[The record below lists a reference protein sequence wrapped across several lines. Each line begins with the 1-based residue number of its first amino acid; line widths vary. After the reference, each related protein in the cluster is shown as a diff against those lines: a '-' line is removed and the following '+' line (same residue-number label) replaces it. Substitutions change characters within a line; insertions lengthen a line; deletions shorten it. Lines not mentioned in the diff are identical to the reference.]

1 MGGRLTYCQDIMDQ
15 NFIKL
20 FNEKMMRVGAQAANT
35 EEAIKLLGA
44 MMADEGF
51 VEETYWEDV
60 YKREQTFPTG
70 LPTQPVAIAIP
81 HADPDRVIKSGIAIA
96 VFSHPVKFRIMGSN
110 EPDELDVPVVFMLA
124 LKDFKQ
130 QTAVIRDLL
139 MLIQS
144 KTIISDIYLAKTTQ
158 EILKVIQQGTK

>member
-1 MGGRLTYCQDIMDQ
+1 MDP

-20 FNEKMMRVGAQAANT
+20 FDEKMMTVGAQAANT
-35 EEAIKLLGA
+35 EEAIKLLGG
-44 MMADEGF
+44 MMAQEGF
-51 VEETYWEDV
+51 VEEAYWEDV

-96 VFSHPVKFRIMGSN
+96 VFQQPVKFRIMGSN

-144 KTIISDIYLAKTTQ
+144 KTIILDIHKAASTRDIYQA
-158 EILKVIQQGTK
+158 IQQNAGK

>member
-1 MGGRLTYCQDIMDQ
+1 MDK

-20 FNEKMMRVGAQAANT
+20 FDEKMMQVNAQAANT
-35 EEAIKLLGA
+35 EEAIKLLGR
-44 MMADEGF
+44 MMASEGF
-51 VEETYWEDV
+51 VEEAYWEDV

-81 HADPDRVIKSGIAIA
+81 HADPDRVVKSGIAIA
-96 VFSHPVKFRIMGSN
+96 VFTQPVKFRIMGSN
-110 EPDELDVPVVFMLA
+110 DPDELDVPVVFMLA

-139 MLIQS
+139 TLIQS
-144 KTIISDIYLAKTTQ
+144 KTIISDIYSAKSTK
-158 EILKVIQQGTK
+158 EIIKVILQGAE

>member
-1 MGGRLTYCQDIMDQ
+1 MDE

-20 FNEKMMRVGAQAANT
+20 FDRDMIRTGAQAADT
-35 EEAIKLLGA
+35 EEAIRLLGG
-44 MMADEGF
+44 MMSSKGY
-51 VEETYWEDV
+51 VEEAYWEDV
-60 YKREQTFPTG
+60 LKREETFPTG

-96 VFSHPVKFRIMGSN
+96 VFEQPVKFRIMGSN
-110 EPDELDVPVVFMLA
+110 DPDTLDAPVVFMLA

-139 MLIQS
+139 TLIQS
-144 KTIISDIYLAKTTQ
+144 KGTIEGIYKGESADEIYELITGGKT
-158 EILKVIQQGTK
+158 

>member
-1 MGGRLTYCQDIMDQ
+1 MDP

-20 FNEKMMRVGAQAANT
+20 FDEKMIRVGAQAGTT
-35 EEAIKLLGA
+35 EEAIRLLGD
-44 MMADEGF
+44 MMAQEGF

-60 YKREQTFPTG
+60 YQREQTFPTG

-96 VFSHPVKFRIMGSN
+96 VFDQPVKFRIMGSN

-139 MLIQS
+139 TLIQS
-144 KTIISDIYLAKTTQ
+144 KTIISDIHQAGSTADVFKA
-158 EILKVIQQGTK
+158 INKGISK

>member
-1 MGGRLTYCQDIMDQ
+1 MDP

-20 FNEKMMRVGAQAANT
+20 FDEKMMKVNAQAPDT

-44 MMADEGF
+44 MMAKEGF
-51 VEETYWEDV
+51 VEEAYWEDV

-96 VFSHPVKFRIMGSN
+96 VFDKPVKFRLMGSN

-139 MLIQS
+139 TLIQS
-144 KTIISDIYLAKTTQ
+144 KTLITDIHQAKSTL
-158 EILKVIQQGTK
+158 EIYELIQQSAG

>member
-1 MGGRLTYCQDIMDQ
+1 MDQ

-20 FNEKMMRVGAQAANT
+20 FDEKMIRVGAQAANT
-35 EEAIKLLGA
+35 EEAIRLLGA
-44 MMADEGF
+44 MMAEEGF
-51 VEETYWEDV
+51 VEEAYWEDV

-70 LPTQPVAIAIP
+70 LPTEPVAIAIP

-96 VFSHPVKFRIMGSN
+96 VFSKPVKFRIMGSN
-110 EPDELDVPVVFMLA
+110 DSDELDVPVVFMLA

-139 MLIQS
+139 TLIQS
-144 KTIISDIYLAKTTQ
+144 KTIISDIYSAKSAK
-158 EILKVIQQGTK
+158 EIIKVIQQGAE

>member
-1 MGGRLTYCQDIMDQ
+1 MDQ

-20 FNEKMMRVGAQAANT
+20 FDERMMRVGSLAANT
-35 EEAIKLLGA
+35 EEAIKLLGG
-44 MMADEGF
+44 MMAAEGF
-51 VEETYWEDV
+51 VEESYWEDV

-81 HADPDRVIKSGIAIA
+81 HADPDRVIKSGIGVA
-96 VFSHPVKFRIMGSN
+96 VFSQPVKFRIMGSN
-110 EPDELDVPVVFMLA
+110 DPDELDVPVVFMLA

-139 MLIQS
+139 TLIQS
-144 KTIISDIYLAKTTQ
+144 KTIISDIYLAKTTH
-158 EILKVIQQGTK
+158 EVLKVIQQGAK

>member
-1 MGGRLTYCQDIMDQ
+1 MDP

-20 FNEKMMRVGAQAANT
+20 FDDKMMRVGAHAANT
-35 EEAIKLLGA
+35 EEAIKLLGGI
-44 MMADEGF
+44 MAEEGF
-51 VEETYWEDV
+51 VEEAYWEDV

-81 HADPDRVIKSGIAIA
+81 HADPDRVIKSGIAVA
-96 VFSHPVKFRIMGSN
+96 VFEQPVKFRIMGSN
-110 EPDELDVPVVFMLA
+110 DANELDVPVVFMLA

-139 MLIQS
+139 TLIQS
-144 KTIISDIYLAKTTQ
+144 KTIISEIHMAKSTGEIYKL
-158 EILKVIQQGTK
+158 IQRSSQ

>member
-1 MGGRLTYCQDIMDQ
+1 MDS

-20 FNEKMMRVGAQAANT
+20 FDVKMIQVGAQAANT

-44 MMADEGF
+44 MMAREGF

-96 VFSHPVKFRIMGSN
+96 VFNQPVKFRIMGSN

-139 MLIQS
+139 TMIQS
-144 KTIISDIYLAKTTQ
+144 KTMTSDIYKSASAQ
-158 EILKVIQQGTK
+158 EIYKVIQQGSGK

>member
-1 MGGRLTYCQDIMDQ
+1 MDK

-20 FNEKMMRVGAQAANT
+20 FDEKMMQVNAQAANT
-35 EEAIKLLGA
+35 EEAIKLLGG
-44 MMADEGF
+44 MMASEGF
-51 VEETYWEDV
+51 VEEAYWEDV

-81 HADPDRVIKSGIAIA
+81 HADPDRVVKSGIAIA
-96 VFSHPVKFRIMGSN
+96 VFSQPVKFRIMGSN
-110 EPDELDVPVVFMLA
+110 DPDELDVPVVFMLA

-139 MLIQS
+139 TLIQS
-144 KTIISDIYLAKTTQ
+144 KTIISDIYSAKSTK
-158 EILKVIQQGTK
+158 EIIKVILQGAE